1 MVVNMGKNKKQD
13 STRIASEIG
22 VDPNPTE
29 PGSYNVEVEN
39 IMFCMAEYFHFDGGK
54 WDIPT
59 EFQGRRIWWYNV
71 RYEDS

>member
-1 MVVNMGKNKKQD
+1 MGKNKKPD
-13 STRIASEIG
+13 RTICEIG

-39 IMFCMAEYFHFDGGK
+39 IMFCMPEYFKFDGEK

-59 EFQGRRIWWYNV
+59 HFQGRRIWWYNV
-71 RYEDS
+71 RYEDR